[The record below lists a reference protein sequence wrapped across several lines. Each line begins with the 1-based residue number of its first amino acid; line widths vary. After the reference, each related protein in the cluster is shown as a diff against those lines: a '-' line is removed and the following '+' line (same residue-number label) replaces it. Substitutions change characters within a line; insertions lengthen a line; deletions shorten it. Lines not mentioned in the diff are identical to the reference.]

1 MTHWIGRHRHLNV
14 SQHDQDSRFTSV
26 LHKIARQLK
35 KKIKKINPRQSRPHS
50 IINLQYVCRHIVQYR
65 HHKLHHIHFN
75 FITQHLLHGHKK
87 PNNKTT
93 PTSPT
98 HINHEGVNLVDREEE
113 DPSLL
118 GRQSLELLACLI
130 E

>member
-1 MTHWIGRHRHLNV
+1 MVT
-14 SQHDQDSRFTSV
+14 
-26 LHKIARQLK
+26 
-35 KKIKKINPRQSRPHS
+35 
-50 IINLQYVCRHIVQYR
+50 
-65 HHKLHHIHFN
+65 
-75 FITQHLLHGHKK
+75 KK

-118 GRQSLELLACLI
+118 GRQSLELLACLVERPYVDGI
-130 E
+130 GKGCGDMGLNVRYGVRLC